1 MRTPPKIAVVFHS
14 VCANTYL
21 MAKEYQTAFAE
32 LGAEVAFYRLHD
44 PNYAVTADAFPAS
57 REYKEEITGVEEL
70 TSPTQVLDCDAL
82 FLGSPTYFGN
92 VSAPVK
98 AFMDS
103 FVDYWAEAK
112 LAGKFFGGFASAG
125 TPQGGCDI
133 CLQALCHFAMHMGMC
148 IISVPSTVT
157 GTVQPAYGICHWSG
171 DLSDQRLTQGE
182 REAIRSYC
190 AFAFRLIDREGVE
203 Q

>member
-1 MRTPPKIAVVFHS
+1 MKIAVVFHS
-14 VCANTYL
+14 VCANTYQ
-21 MAKEYQTAFAE
+21 MAREYRDAFKK
-32 LGAEVAFYRLHD
+32 LGAEVLFCRLHD

-57 REYKEEITGVEEL
+57 REYKNEILSVEEL
-70 TSPTQVLDCDAL
+70 HSPAQVLDCDAL

-98 AFMDS
+98 VFMDS
-103 FVDYWAEAK
+103 FVDYWVEAR

-125 TPQGGCDI
+125 TPQGGGDI

-148 IISVPSTVT
+148 LISVPSTVT
-157 GTVQPAYGICHWSG
+157 GTVQPAYGVCHWSG
-171 DLSDQRLTQGE
+171 DNSDQRLAPEE

-190 AFAFRLIDREGVE
+190 AFAWGLIAGKGA
-203 Q
+203 QA

>member
-1 MRTPPKIAVVFHS
+1 MPKPKIAVVFHS
-14 VCANTYL
+14 VCANTFL
-21 MAKEYQTAFAE
+21 MAREYRNAFE
-32 LGAEVAFYRLHD
+32 KLGAEVSFYRLHD

-57 REYKEEITGVEEL
+57 REYKEEILQVAEL
-70 TSPTQVLDCDAL
+70 ESPAQVLGCDAL

-98 AFMDS
+98 VLMDS
-103 FVDYWAEAK
+103 FVDYWVEAK
-112 LAGKFFGGFASAG
+112 LAGKFFGGFSSAG

-148 IISVPSTVT
+148 VLSVPSTVT
-157 GTVQPAYGICHWSG
+157 GTVQPAYGVCHWSG
-171 DLSDQRLTQGE
+171 DNSDQRLTQGE

-190 AFAFRLIDREGVE
+190 GYAYGIIAGRCGA
-203 Q
+203 

>member
-1 MRTPPKIAVVFHS
+1 MSRPKIAVVFHS

-21 MAKEYQTAFAE
+21 MAREYRDALE
-32 LGAEVAFYRLHD
+32 GLGAQVEFYRLPD

-57 REYKEEITGVEEL
+57 REYKEEILRVEPL
-70 TSPTQVLDCDAL
+70 RSPVPVLDCDAL

-98 AFMDS
+98 TFMDS
-103 FVDYWAEAK
+103 FVDYWVEAR

-125 TPQGGCDI
+125 TPQGGADI

-148 IISVPSTVT
+148 ILSVPSTVS
-157 GTVQPAYGICHWSG
+157 GTVQPAYGVVHWSG
-171 DLSDQRLTQGE
+171 DNSDHRLEEGE
-182 REAIRSYC
+182 KEAIRSYC
-190 AFAFRLIDREGVE
+190 AYAMGIIAGKVGEK
-203 Q
+203 